1 MKSCKQC
8 IHFKACEDWAY
19 NFGNSHNSFP
29 FECEDNE
36 NLCDQYNPT
45 TLPPAYIGMK
55 VWVPHV
61 WYFTEVMTDLR
72 EGHVSG
78 LQQKAN
84 GSWKIRVT
92 RNSTV
97 ADYTIEE
104 FNKYCFLNKEDA
116 EKYIE
121 DKVKEYSNGN

>member
-1 MKSCKQC
+1 MKDCRDC
-8 IHFKACEDWAY
+8 IYYERCDNIFDGLLSY
-19 NFGNSHNSFP
+19 R
-29 FECEDNE
+29 DNE
-36 NLCDQYNPT
+36 PCDWFDDRSYYAK
-45 TLPPAYIGMK
+45 LPAYIGMK
-55 VWVPHV
+55 VWIPHV
-61 WYFTEVMTDLR
+61 WSFKEVRTDLR

-121 DKVKEYSNGN
+121 EKVKEYSNGL

>member
-8 IHFKACEDWAY
+8 IHFDACEDWAY
-19 NFGNSHNSFP
+19 NFGTRHDSFP
-29 FECEDNE
+29 FECEDTE
-36 NLCDQYNPT
+36 NLCDQYNPMI
-45 TLPPAYIGMK
+45 LPPAYIGMK
-55 VWVPHV
+55 VWMPWVFNWPELH
-61 WYFTEVMTDLR
+61 TDLR

-84 GSWKIRVT
+84 GSWKIRCT
-92 RNSTV
+92 RNGTV
-97 ADYTIEE
+97 ADYTVEE
-104 FNKYCFLNKEDA
+104 FNECCFINKEDA

>member
-8 IHFKACEDWAY
+8 VHFAACNDWAIDC
-19 NFGNSHNSFP
+19 FGHDTEFP
-29 FECEDNE
+29 YEVDDSE
-36 NLCDQYNPT
+36 NLCDHYNPI

-55 VWVPHV
+55 VWMPWVFSWPELH
-61 WYFTEVMTDLR
+61 TDLC

-84 GSWKIRVT
+84 GSWKIRCT
-92 RNSTV
+92 RKGTV
-97 ADYTIEE
+97 ADYTVEE
-104 FNKYCFLNKEDA
+104 FNKYCFLNKDDA

-121 DKVKEYSNGN
+121 EKVKGYTNG

>member
-8 IHFKACEDWAY
+8 LHFAACEEWRKMWAPEDLK
-19 NFGNSHNSFP
+19 FP
-29 FECEDNE
+29 FECEDIYE
-36 NLCDQYNPT
+36 LCDWYNPT
-45 TLPPAYIGMK
+45 ALPPAYIGMK
-55 VWVPHV
+55 VWVPYV

-78 LQQKAN
+78 LQQKADK
-84 GSWKIRVT
+84 SWKIRVT
-92 RNSTV
+92 RRGTV
-97 ADYTIEE
+97 ADYTVEE

-121 DKVKEYSNGN
+121 EKVKEYTK

>member
-1 MKSCKQC
+1 MKDCRDC
-8 IHFKACEDWAY
+8 IYYERCDNIFDGLLSNRDNKPCDWFDDKVYYAK
-19 NFGNSHNSFP
+19 
-29 FECEDNE
+29 
-36 NLCDQYNPT
+36 L
-45 TLPPAYIGMK
+45 PAYIGMK
-55 VWVPHV
+55 VWMPWVFSWPELH
-61 WYFTEVMTDLR
+61 TDLR

-84 GSWKIRVT
+84 GSWKIRCT
-92 RNSTV
+92 RNGTV

-121 DKVKEYSNGN
+121 DKVKELTHE